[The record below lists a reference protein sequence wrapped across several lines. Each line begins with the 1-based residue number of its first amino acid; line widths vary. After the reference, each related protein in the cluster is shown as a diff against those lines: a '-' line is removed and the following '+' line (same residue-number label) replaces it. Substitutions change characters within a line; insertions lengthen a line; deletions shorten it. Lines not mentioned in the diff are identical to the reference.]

1 MMIGFLAS
9 LVKIQHK
16 LGKTKT
22 NDTSD
27 LSLNGQN
34 HVWLVLWNFFL
45 SDFFHNTMQKYSYN
59 KNKKHIKM
67 QHNIS
72 VYLSSL

>member
-34 HVWLVLWNFFL
+34 HV
-45 SDFFHNTMQKYSYN
+45 
-59 KNKKHIKM
+59 
-67 QHNIS
+67 
-72 VYLSSL
+72 